1 MDLSAILL
9 EGPMACIRI
18 FWSTVLLVAISA
30 SRAAAADA
38 TSSDKELAGI
48 RAAANAYISALEQ
61 GKPDILAAAWTPDGN
76 FVDAAGRSFK
86 ARELIATEF
95 RKGVGAKRSDL
106 QVTIDG
112 IRLITPEVAVEDGR
126 VLHAAAPGEHP
137 QRSRYTAVWVK
148 QGSRWLLD
156 SLREAMSPQPA
167 TNVRLAEVKWL
178 LGDFSGRSLEGMR
191 MIVSSTMSSD
201 GNFVLREFYITLPD
215 GTKRRS
221 SQRIGW
227 DPLTGGLK
235 SWTFHSDGGYGEGVW
250 KRQGDVWIVNNSGVS
265 VDGKR
270 TSHTTIYSKI
280 SDDGMIVSSVGTMVE
295 DKSEPDVKLQLKRV
309 PPKE

>member
-1 MDLSAILL
+1 MF
-9 EGPMACIRI
+9 CIRV
-18 FWSTVLLVAISA
+18 FFATVLLVAISA
-30 SRAAAADA
+30 SHALAADTA
-38 TSSDKELAGI
+38 SGDKESEKEIAAI
-48 RAAANAYISALEQ
+48 RAAANAYVSALEQ
-61 GKPDILAAAWTPDGN
+61 GKAETLAAAWTPDGN
-76 FVDAAGRSFK
+76 FVDAAGHSFK
-86 ARELIATEF
+86 ARDMIATEF
-95 RKGVGAKRSDL
+95 RKGVGAKHSDL

-112 IRLITPEVAVEDGR
+112 IRLITPEVGVEDGHFQ
-126 VLHAAAPGEHP
+126 HAAAPGEHP

-156 SLREAMSPQPA
+156 SLREAVAPQPPLNA
-167 TNVRLAEVKWL
+167 RLAELKWL
-178 LGDFSGRSLEGMR
+178 LGDFAGRSLEGLR
-191 MIVSSTMSSD
+191 MIITSTMSSD
-201 GNFVLREFYITLPD
+201 GNFVLREFYVTMPD

-235 SWTFHSDGGYGEGVW
+235 SWTFHSDGGYSEGVW

-280 SDDGMIVSSVGTMVE
+280 SDDGMIVSSVGVMVE
-295 DKSEPDVKLQLKRV
+295 DKSEPDIKLQLKRV